1 MRFSFFCIVFLATAC
16 TPSEPQKAT
25 QKVVNTATADS
36 IIASIDVALPQ
47 PIDSLDMINV
57 AQLIESLA
65 QIPFEQR
72 QVTLQSIKK
81 EANTFLD
88 QKWPKALDIKPI
100 RSRYMVFVTDAH
112 IAADKRLGRHA
123 AEEQAKIIVK
133 MKKSWNIF
141 VRQLKRQESSAVLEM
156 TPREM
161 ISKSK

>member
-1 MRFSFFCIVFLATAC
+1 MRFSFFCVMFLAIGC

-36 IIASIDVALPQ
+36 IIASIDVVLPQ
-47 PIDSLDMINV
+47 PIDSLDIINV
-57 AQLIESLA
+57 AQLIESLT

-81 EANTFLD
+81 EANTYLD
-88 QKWPKALDIKPI
+88 QKWPKRLDTNPI

-112 IAADKRLGRHA
+112 IAADKRLGRNA

-141 VRQLKRQESSAVLEM
+141 VNQLKWQESSAVLEM
-156 TPREM
+156 TPREL